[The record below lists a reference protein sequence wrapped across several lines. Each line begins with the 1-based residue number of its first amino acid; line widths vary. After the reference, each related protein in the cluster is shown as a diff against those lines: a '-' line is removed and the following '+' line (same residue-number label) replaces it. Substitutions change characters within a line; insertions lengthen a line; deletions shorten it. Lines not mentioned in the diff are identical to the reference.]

1 MFDTTGDS
9 WPNPLGDELTRRA
22 GMLDLDELVIL
33 RRLHGKLDVA
43 QVDRRDRISARVCGF
58 VW

>member
-1 MFDTTGDS
+1 
-9 WPNPLGDELTRRA
+9 
-22 GMLDLDELVIL
+22 MLDLDERVIL

-43 QVDRRDRISARVCGF
+43 QVDRRDRIRARVCGF